1 MRGAV
6 RETGRLFA
14 LAALDPIAELVRRA
28 DPDRYLSTLFAP
40 ADKRPL
46 LLALYAF
53 NVEIARVA
61 DTVRE
66 PMMGEIRL
74 EWWRETLAGAR
85 QGMPRNHDVARA
97 LTGLFARAPLPP
109 GPFEAMI
116 AARAFDS
123 TSEAF
128 ADRAAVEAYCDA
140 TSGNLMR
147 LAARI
152 LGGEADD
159 AARHCGV
166 AYALAGI
173 LRSLPHHVAR
183 HKLFLPLDLLGVLGL
198 TPQDVFHGGDRTKMK
213 AVVNQ
218 MALWA
223 REHLQAAR
231 VLRTSRTLLP
241 ALLPASLVPLF
252 LGRVTKRNFDP
263 LLRSAEVPIH
273 RRQIRLLAAAMR
285 RRI

>member
-1 MRGAV
+1 MNA
-6 RETGRLFA
+6 
-14 LAALDPIAELVRRA
+14 IAELVRRS
-28 DPDRYLSTLFAP
+28 DPDRYLAALFAP

-85 QGMPRNHDVARA
+85 AGTPRNHEVARA
-97 LTGLFARAPLPP
+97 LAALLAQVDLPVGL
-109 GPFEAMI
+109 FEAMI
-116 AARAFDS
+116 AARGFDS
-123 TSEAF
+123 SSDAF
-128 ADRAAVEAYCDA
+128 ADRAAAEAYCDA

-152 LGGEADD
+152 LGGEADA
-159 AARHCGV
+159 AAREAGI

-173 LRSLPHHVAR
+173 LRSLPHHAAR
-183 HKLFLPLDLLGVLGL
+183 HKLFLPLDLLGIIGL
-198 TPQDVFHGGDRTKMK
+198 TPQEIFHGGGREKLK

-218 MALWA
+218 MAQWA
-223 REHLQAAR
+223 QAHLAAAR
-231 VLRTSRTLLP
+231 ALRLPQGLLP
-241 ALLPASLVPLF
+241 AFLPAALVPLF
-252 LGRVTKRNFDP
+252 LGRVTRRKADP
-263 LLRSAEVPIH
+263 LLRSADVPIH
-273 RRQIRLLAAAMR
+273 RRQMRLLGAALR
-285 RRI
+285 RRL

>member
-1 MRGAV
+1 
-6 RETGRLFA
+6 
-14 LAALDPIAELVRRA
+14 VRRA
-28 DPDRYLSTLFAP
+28 DPDRYLSALFAP

-97 LTGLFARAPLPP
+97 LTDLFLRTALPP
-109 GPFEAMI
+109 EPFDAMLT
-116 AARAFDS
+116 ARAFDS
-123 TSEAF
+123 SSEAF
-128 ADRAAVEAYCDA
+128 ADRAAVEAYCEA

-152 LGGEADD
+152 LGGEADA
-159 AARHCGV
+159 AAREAGI
-166 AYALAGI
+166 AYALAGM

-198 TPQDVFHGGDRTKMK
+198 TPEEIFHGGDRTKMK
-213 AVVNQ
+213 AAVNQ

-223 REHLQAAR
+223 QEHLRAAR
-231 VLRTSRTLLP
+231 TNPVLRALLP
-241 ALLPASLVPLF
+241 ALLPAALVPLF
-252 LGRVTKRNFDP
+252 LRRVTKRNFDP
-263 LLRSAEVPIH
+263 LLRTADVPVHH
-273 RRQIRLLAAAMR
+273 RQVRLLAAAMR

>member
-1 MRGAV
+1 MTTDA
-6 RETGRLFA
+6 
-14 LAALDPIAELVRRA
+14 IAQLVRRA
-28 DPDRYLSTLFAP
+28 DPDRYLAALFAP

-61 DTVRE
+61 DTGRE

-97 LTGLFARAPLPP
+97 LTELFLTVRLPAE
-109 GPFEAMI
+109 PFEAML

-128 ADRAAVEAYCDA
+128 PDRPAAEAYCDA

-152 LGGEADD
+152 LGGEADA
-159 AARHCGV
+159 AARHAGI

-173 LRSLPHHVAR
+173 LRSLPHHAAR
-183 HKLFLPLDLLGVLGL
+183 HKLYLPLDLLAVLKL
-198 TPQDVFHGGDRTKMK
+198 TPQEFFHGGDRQKTK
-213 AVVNQ
+213 AAVNQ

-223 REHLQAAR
+223 EEHRQKARALRIPAA
-231 VLRTSRTLLP
+231 LLP

-252 LGRVTKRNFDP
+252 LRRVTRRNADP
-263 LLRSAEVPIH
+263 LMRTAEVPIH
-273 RRQIRLLAAAMR
+273 RRQMRLLAAAMR
-285 RRI
+285 GRI

>member
-1 MRGAV
+1 M
-6 RETGRLFA
+6 T
-14 LAALDPIAELVRRA
+14 PIEDLVRRS
-28 DPDRYLSTLFAP
+28 DPDRYFSALFAP
-40 ADKRPL
+40 AEKRPL
-46 LLALYAF
+46 LLTLYAF

-97 LTGLFARAPLPP
+97 LTELFSRVQLPAEL
-109 GPFEAMI
+109 FEAMI

-123 TSEAF
+123 SSEAF
-128 ADRAAVEAYCDA
+128 AGRDAAEAYCDA

-152 LGGEADD
+152 LGGEADA
-159 AARHCGV
+159 AAREAGI
-166 AYALAGI
+166 AYALSGI
-173 LRSLPHHVAR
+173 LRSLPHHAAR
-183 HKLFLPLDLLGVLGL
+183 HKLFLPLDLLGVLHL
-198 TPQDVFHGGDRTKMK
+198 TPQEIFHGGDKTKLK
-213 AVVNQ
+213 AAVNQ

-223 REHLQAAR
+223 QEHLEKAR
-231 VLRTSRTLLP
+231 ALRIPKALVP

-252 LGRVTKRNFDP
+252 LRRVTKRNADP

-273 RRQIRLLAAAMR
+273 RRQMRLLAAAMR
-285 RRI
+285 QRL

>member
-1 MRGAV
+1 MS
-6 RETGRLFA
+6 
-14 LAALDPIAELVRRA
+14 PIDELVRRS
-28 DPDRYLSTLFAP
+28 DPDRYLSALFAP
-40 ADKRPL
+40 ADRRPH

-85 QGMPRNHDVARA
+85 AGLPRNHDVARA
-97 LTGLFARAPLPP
+97 LAALLARVDLPAEL
-109 GPFEAMI
+109 FEAMI
-116 AARAFDS
+116 VARSFDAS
-123 TSEAF
+123 SEAF

-152 LGGEADD
+152 LGGEADI
-159 AARHCGV
+159 AAREAGI

-173 LRSLPHHVAR
+173 LRSLPHHAAR
-183 HKLFLPLDLLGVLGL
+183 HKLFLPLDLLGVVGL
-198 TPQDVFHGGDRTKMK
+198 TPQEIFHGGGREKLK

-223 REHLQAAR
+223 AEHLTKAR
-231 VLRTSRTLLP
+231 ALRVQKDLLP

-252 LGRVTKRNFDP
+252 LRRVTRRNADP
-263 LLRSAEVPIH
+263 LLRAAEVPVH
-273 RRQIRLLAAAMR
+273 RRQMRLLSAAMR
-285 RRI
+285 RRL

>member
-1 MRGAV
+1 MSA
-6 RETGRLFA
+6 
-14 LAALDPIAELVRRA
+14 IAQLVRRA
-28 DPDRYLSTLFAP
+28 DPDRYLSALFAP
-40 ADKRPL
+40 ADKREL

-97 LTGLFARAPLPP
+97 LTLLLASVDLPP
-109 GPFEAMI
+109 ELFEAMI
-116 AARAFDS
+116 AARVFDAS
-123 TSEAF
+123 SEAF
-128 ADRAAVEAYCDA
+128 AGRAAVEAYCDA

-152 LGGEADD
+152 LGGEAEA
-159 AARHCGV
+159 AAREAGI

-173 LRSLPHHVAR
+173 LRSLPHHAAR
-183 HKLFLPLDLLGVLGL
+183 HKLFLPLDLLNVLSL
-198 TPQDVFHGGDRTKMK
+198 TPQEIFHGGDRTKLK

-223 REHLQAAR
+223 QEHLAKAR
-231 VLRTSRTLLP
+231 AERIPKTLLP
-241 ALLPASLVPLF
+241 AFLPASLVPLF
-252 LGRVTKRNFDP
+252 LRRVTRRNADP
-263 LLRSAEVPIH
+263 LLRTAEVPIH
-273 RRQIRLLAAAMR
+273 RRQMRLLAAAMR
-285 RRI
+285 RRL

>member
-1 MRGAV
+1 MNAI
-6 RETGRLFA
+6 E
-14 LAALDPIAELVRRA
+14 ELVRRA
-28 DPDRYLSTLFAP
+28 DPDRYFSALFAP

-61 DTVRE
+61 GTVRE

-97 LTGLFARAPLPP
+97 LTGLLAAVDLPTPLL
-109 GPFEAMI
+109 EAMI
-116 AARAFDS
+116 AARAFD
-123 TSEAF
+123 TSAATF

-147 LAARI
+147 LASRI
-152 LGGEADD
+152 LGGEADATAR
-159 AARHCGV
+159 AAGI

-173 LRSLPHHVAR
+173 LRSLAHHASR
-183 HKLFLPLDLLGVLGL
+183 HKLYLPLDLLAPLHL
-198 TPQDVFHGGDRTKMK
+198 SPQDVFHDTDRGKSK
-213 AVVNQ
+213 AAVNQ

-223 REHLQAAR
+223 REHLTAAR
-231 VLRTSRTLLP
+231 ALRLP
-241 ALLPASLVPLF
+241 RALLPAFLPAALVPLY
-252 LGRVTKRNFDP
+252 LRRVTRSWFDP
-263 LLRSAEVPIH
+263 LRSSSDIPIH
-273 RRQIRLLAAAMR
+273 RRQMRLLAAAMR
-285 RRI
+285 RQI

>member
-1 MRGAV
+1 MI
-6 RETGRLFA
+6 T
-14 LAALDPIAELVRRA
+14 DLVRKA
-28 DPDRYLSTLFAP
+28 DPDRYLAALFAP

-46 LLALYAF
+46 LHALYAF
-53 NVEIARVA
+53 NIEIARVA

-97 LTGLFARAPLPP
+97 LTELFVTTRLPP
-109 GPFEAMI
+109 ELFEAMLV
-116 AARAFDS
+116 ARSFDS
-123 TSEAF
+123 SSEAF
-128 ADRAAVEAYCDA
+128 PDRAAVETYCDA

-147 LAARI
+147 LAMRI
-152 LGGEADD
+152 LGGEADE
-159 AARHCGV
+159 AARHAGI

-173 LRSLPHHVAR
+173 LRSLPHQTAR
-183 HKLFLPLDLLGVLGL
+183 HKLFLPLDLLGVVHL
-198 TPQDVFHGGDRTKMK
+198 TPQELFHGGHGDK
-213 AVVNQ
+213 AKAAVAQ

-223 REHLQAAR
+223 REHLAKVRAAR
-231 VLRTSRTLLP
+231 VPRALLP

-252 LGRVTKRNFDP
+252 LHRATRRGHDP
-263 LLRSAEVPIH
+263 LTRTPDVPIH
-273 RRQIRLLAAAMR
+273 RRQVRLLAAAMR

>member
-1 MRGAV
+1 MTAV
-6 RETGRLFA
+6 A
-14 LAALDPIAELVRRA
+14 QLVRRA
-28 DPDRYLSTLFAP
+28 DPDRYLATLFAP

-97 LTGLFARAPLPP
+97 LTDLFLAVDLPAE
-109 GPFEAMI
+109 PFEAML

-123 TSEAF
+123 AAEIF

-147 LAARI
+147 LAAGI
-152 LGGEADD
+152 LGRPDD
-159 AARHCGV
+159 ALARAGGT

-173 LRSLPHHVAR
+173 LRSLPHHAAR
-183 HKLFLPLDLLGVLGL
+183 HKSFLPESLLNAVDLTKEQL
-198 TPQDVFHGGDRTKMK
+198 FHGHERAKVK
-213 AVVNQ
+213 AVVAQ

-223 REHLQAAR
+223 REHLAKARALRQPRAELAAY
-231 VLRTSRTLLP
+231 
-241 ALLPASLVPLF
+241 LPASLTGLF
-252 LGRVTKRNFDP
+252 LRRVTKRGFDP
-263 LLRSAEVPIH
+263 LAHSPDVAVH
-273 RRQIRLLAAAMR
+273 RRQMRLLAAAVR
-285 RRI
+285 GRV

>member
-1 MRGAV
+1 M
-6 RETGRLFA
+6 T
-14 LAALDPIAELVRRA
+14 AESVAQLVRKA
-28 DPDRYLSTLFAP
+28 DPDRYLSALFAP

-97 LTGLFARAPLPP
+97 LTDLFLRTALPP
-109 GPFEAMI
+109 EPFEAML
-116 AARAFDS
+116 AARDFDS
-123 TSEAF
+123 AAGAF
-128 ADRAAVEAYCDA
+128 PDRAAVEAYCDA

-152 LGGEADD
+152 LGGEADEV
-159 AARHCGV
+159 ARGAGT

-183 HKLFLPLDLLGVLGL
+183 HKLFLPLDLLAVLGL
-198 TPQDVFHGGDRTKMK
+198 TPEGIFHGGDRTRMK
-213 AVVNQ
+213 AAVNQ
-218 MALWA
+218 IALWA
-223 REHLQAAR
+223 REHLRAAR
-231 VLRTSRTLLP
+231 ALPVPRALLP
-241 ALLPASLVPLF
+241 ALLPATLVPLF
-252 LGRVTKRNFDP
+252 LRRVTRRNFDP
-263 LLRSAEVPIH
+263 LLRTADVPIH
-273 RRQIRLLAAAMR
+273 RRQVRLLAAAMR
-285 RRI
+285 RRL